1 LDGLVSQT
9 GVSGF
14 GRIETS
20 FAKEDDCSTSRS
32 NIDDEDNDTNDE
44 YDDKE
49 LLLEF
54 KKTHNQAY
62 EIAKEICGSPMFS

>member
-44 YDDKE
+44 YDDNE

-54 KKTHNQAY
+54 KKN
-62 EIAKEICGSPMFS
+62 S